1 MTSCSSVIGPQLG
14 RRRLFARSKTDHSCY
29 SAAVDMVRGRGH
41 GGAESVL
48 IMTLF
53 RIRHTED
60 SLPNHLT

>member
-1 MTSCSSVIGPQLG
+1 MTACSSVIGPQLG

-29 SAAVDMVRGRGH
+29 SAAVDMVSEGQ
-41 GGAESVL
+41 GGAESLL

-53 RIRHTED
+53 RNLPSED